1 MFLRH
6 PTCRNRR
13 SHCSILQYLISDLF
27 YGAPDSCDAPQ
38 SRFDPMT
45 LFLNRQS
52 FMKRGRLRWEDTA
65 AALTSIGRSLRLHCS
80 ILQSRLSKVP
90 VASWVFRIRA
100 DERYCLANEA
110 GIRESTKI
118 YHCGSPASAI
128 KCPYRSCNTYH
139 SSRL

>member
-1 MFLRH
+1 M
-6 PTCRNRR
+6 R
-13 SHCSILQYLISDLF
+13 SCSCGIPLVGTEDRTAASCNTSSRTFF

-118 YHCGSPASAI
+118 YH
-128 KCPYRSCNTYH
+128 
-139 SSRL
+139 